1 MFINYKIQ
9 FTLCLIGVFIF
20 NSSKSHT
27 QEIYQTKHGL
37 CLIKTEY
44 KNEDI
49 IFHSFSSSVS
59 FQPNTAKLE
68 LILPIES
75 LYNGNKYIETMLA
88 KLEKGE
94 FRLTGR
100 LNLNEDKIV
109 PYLIYY
115 LTFDALF
122 NYKDFTQELIVNGK
136 IEYVPLNNLGAYR
149 LNVSFIVHE
158 FELLNEFSGK
168 FEFHLLPS
176 TLYTQ

>member
-1 MFINYKIQ
+1 M
-9 FTLCLIGVFIF
+9 IGVFIF

-100 LNLNEDKIV
+100 LNLNEDKITLSWRRPTFPPGMAV
-109 PYLIYY
+109 SSALAG
-115 LTFDALF
+115 LTSLF
-122 NYKDFTQELIVNGK
+122 GMGRGGPCRCNHPK
-136 IEYVPLNNLGAYR
+136 IL
-149 LNVSFIVHE
+149 
-158 FELLNEFSGK
+158 K
-168 FEFHLLPS
+168 
-176 TLYTQ
+176 T